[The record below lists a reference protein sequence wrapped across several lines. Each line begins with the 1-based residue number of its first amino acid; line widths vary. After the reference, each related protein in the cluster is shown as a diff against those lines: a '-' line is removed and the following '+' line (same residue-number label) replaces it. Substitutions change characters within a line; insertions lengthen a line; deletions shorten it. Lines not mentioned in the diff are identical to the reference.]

1 MIRVTPIKTENGKN
15 KTVRFSINTTKNNLP
30 IYHSKITTM
39 SDEEIQNYL
48 ENLKAKQLAISK
60 LIFPSPLLGR

>member
-1 MIRVTPIKTENGKN
+1 
-15 KTVRFSINTTKNNLP
+15 
-30 IYHSKITTM
+30 M